1 MNTIQILML
10 EDNPMDVKIIQKL
23 ITKNGLQVNFTVVA
37 SGLEYTSKLEQFSYD
52 IILSDHQLPD
62 FDSIRALE
70 VRNQKHEAVPFI
82 LITGAV
88 SEEIALALI
97 KQGADD
103 YILKDRLQRLPTAI
117 EDAIQ
122 KRKTEKAKQSMETSL
137 SILTERL
144 QLAAKT
150 SYDIIWDYDLDSNF
164 IYCSDAIEKVIGI
177 PGKDRFRPA
186 ELMKYVYSEDV
197 ASLENSFAIMVLGK
211 EQRWRKIFR
220 AVRNDGN
227 LAWINNNA
235 IVIRDK
241 KEKPVR
247 IVGVMHDVTEI
258 RRLQH
263 ELMEQETQSQKQMAA
278 ITIQAQEKERS
289 EIGKE
294 LHDNVNQLLATAK
307 IMIDTARTTPDLHD
321 ICLAKSQ
328 ESIMDAINELRNI
341 AHSMMTPSFDDF
353 KFEQIIQDITINY
366 NLSGKFRLRV
376 AFPPSELLDSIPN
389 AIKLAF
395 YRIIQEQVSNI
406 LKYARAKNVMIKLFI
421 LENSY
426 TLEISDDGIG
436 FDTSRKTKGIGLRNM
451 ESRVVVFGGSMN
463 ITSAPGKGCKIELMI
478 PSRFPVFTQTE
489 GR

>member
-1 MNTIQILML
+1 
-10 EDNPMDVKIIQKL
+10 MDVKIIQKL

-227 LAWINNNA
+227 VAWINNNA

-258 RRLQH
+258 RRLLH
-263 ELMEQETQSQKQMAA
+263 ELMEQVSQS
-278 ITIQAQEKERS
+278 
-289 EIGKE
+289 
-294 LHDNVNQLLATAK
+294 L
-307 IMIDTARTTPDLHD
+307 
-321 ICLAKSQ
+321 
-328 ESIMDAINELRNI
+328 
-341 AHSMMTPSFDDF
+341 
-353 KFEQIIQDITINY
+353 
-366 NLSGKFRLRV
+366 
-376 AFPPSELLDSIPN
+376 
-389 AIKLAF
+389 
-395 YRIIQEQVSNI
+395 
-406 LKYARAKNVMIKLFI
+406 
-421 LENSY
+421 
-426 TLEISDDGIG
+426 
-436 FDTSRKTKGIGLRNM
+436 
-451 ESRVVVFGGSMN
+451 
-463 ITSAPGKGCKIELMI
+463 
-478 PSRFPVFTQTE
+478 
-489 GR
+489 